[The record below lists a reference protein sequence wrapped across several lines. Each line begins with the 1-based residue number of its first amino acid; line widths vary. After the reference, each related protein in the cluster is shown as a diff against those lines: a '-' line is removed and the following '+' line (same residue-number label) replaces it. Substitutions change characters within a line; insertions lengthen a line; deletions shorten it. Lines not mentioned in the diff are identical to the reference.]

1 MKVTL
6 LIVASLFAL
15 CSADYNKVQLAE
27 IMKVTKKCYNQLNI
41 SYESDLVERVIYNR
55 SFSDDPTTKEFINC
69 LLVEFN
75 VWESDGVIN
84 RDVVVNFMAQQYDP
98 VKVRS
103 ILNKCFRPTGATQED
118 KAYNYARCFFDHLTF
133 EL

>member
-1 MKVTL
+1 MSFCTW
-6 LIVASLFAL
+6 
-15 CSADYNKVQLAE
+15 
-27 IMKVTKKCYNQLNI
+27 
-41 SYESDLVERVIYNR
+41 YEVYHFNH
-55 SFSDDPTTKEFINC
+55 FQNPQEFINC
-69 LLVEFN
+69 LLAEFN

-118 KAYNYARCFFDHLTF
+118 IAYNYVRCFFDHLTF